1 MKYRNIILAAAA
13 AVLAGCAKDAID
25 PMQGLYPKPEDIKMT
40 KLLSS
45 PVEKLEKVRC
55 FTVEIATEGVNG
67 TDGNYSGTGSVLNI
81 KFYGDKYYLDNATYT
96 SAADGTVKKG
106 FYVAGEGGSTFTRVN
121 SGNTETIAL
130 DHGGISVS
138 SENGVYSISGAIWLA
153 NSDVI
158 RLESEVEILY
168 EPDPEPVKLVNVL
181 SCSRN
186 PGLVSLQLAQEG
198 ISSTLN
204 PDWST
209 SWTGEG
215 YYLAL
220 DLYSPDGY
228 LHEGTYRACA
238 TGGVVGEGE
247 FGIGYDTTVDFGWGP
262 MEMKDWGTCWWYVSN
277 GTTTAQKVLSGTVT
291 VERDGNNWT
300 VELKSGEGKDMLWTI
315 FTSAVPELTDPDSAG
330 EVKYKEL
337 SKCLSVSPNTG
348 ILSLQ
353 LATED
358 VSSEFNTATSQI
370 IYSGSGYY
378 LAIDIYSA
386 DGTLS
391 PGEYK
396 ASAAGGA
403 VGEGEFGI
411 GFDTEM
417 WGMQFFNWGTCWWT
431 VEDGVTSAEK
441 VLDGTINVS
450 VDGDVYTIALVSST
464 VNARFIGKL
473 TL

>member
-1 MKYRNIILAAAA
+1 MLFR
-13 AVLAGCAKDAID
+13 
-25 PMQGLYPKPEDIKMT
+25 
-40 KLLSS
+40 S
-45 PVEKLEKVRC
+45 
-55 FTVEIATEGVNG
+55 
-67 TDGNYSGTGSVLNI
+67 
-81 KFYGDKYYLDNATYT
+81 
-96 SAADGTVKKG
+96 
-106 FYVAGEGGSTFTRVN
+106 
-121 SGNTETIAL
+121 
-130 DHGGISVS
+130 
-138 SENGVYSISGAIWLA
+138 
-153 NSDVI
+153 
-158 RLESEVEILY
+158 
-168 EPDPEPVKLVNVL
+168 
-181 SCSRN
+181 
-186 PGLVSLQLAQEG
+186 
-198 ISSTLN
+198 
-204 PDWST
+204 
-209 SWTGEG
+209 
-215 YYLAL
+215 
-220 DLYSPDGY
+220 
-228 LHEGTYRACA
+228 
-238 TGGVVGEGE
+238 
-247 FGIGYDTTVDFGWGP
+247 
-262 MEMKDWGTCWWYVSN
+262 
-277 GTTTAQKVLSGTVT
+277 
-291 VERDGNNWT
+291 ERDGNNWT
-300 VELKSGEGKDMLWTI
+300 VELKSGEGKDMLWTT
-315 FTSAVPELTDPDSAG
+315 FTGAIPELTDPDSAG
-330 EVKYKEL
+330 EIKYKEL